1 MGDVAVSN
9 RSEQG
14 SEPKHRQQRVRFWC
28 EPDYVNGSELPLTIL
43 TLTGWSVLSLAS
55 RKKRNF
61 MPNLMHSA
69 SSAAVSVQMPL
80 ALGENH
86 DRDD

>member
-28 EPDYVNGSELPLTIL
+28 EPDYVNGSEPPL
-43 TLTGWSVLSLAS
+43 TLTGWSVVLSFQA
-55 RKKRNF
+55 KKKEKCLKF
-61 MPNLMHSA
+61 YA
-69 SSAAVSVQMPL
+69 QFGA
-80 ALGENH
+80 
-86 DRDD
+86 